1 MGSIPAARCGWGAA
15 GWFCAGTSAV
25 GARAVAS
32 GRLRLATLAAR
43 WRRTAW
49 TRWAG
54 SDDAKALLAVRS
66 AAVSGGRRVKEAG
79 LGDPRPS
86 SCP

>member
-25 GARAVAS
+25 GARAVTS

-43 WRRTAW
+43 WRRTA
-49 TRWAG
+49 
-54 SDDAKALLAVRS
+54 
-66 AAVSGGRRVKEAG
+66 
-79 LGDPRPS
+79 
-86 SCP
+86 